1 MAHGWSI
8 VAGRESRRGAVEFR
22 GFEPAAGRDSA
33 AVFRAASPEDVDGA
47 CRAAGEA
54 FEFTRRASGEA
65 RARLLEGAA
74 ARVERMGDELLG
86 LASRETGLE
95 ARPRLEGELRRTVF
109 TLRMFAGVAREGHW
123 TRVVVE
129 PADAERTPTPKPEL
143 RSVLRPLGPVAVFG
157 AGNFPLA
164 YSTAGGDTASA
175 LAAGCPVVVK
185 GHPGHPGTGE
195 AVAWAVCEA
204 AREAGFPAGV
214 FSFLHA
220 GGEREMEVGREVVL
234 HPAVRA
240 VGFTGSFGGGMAL
253 AELARGRE
261 EPIPVF
267 AEMGSVN
274 PVFVLPGA
282 MARGGPW
289 GSERIGAMLAASVAN
304 SHGQMCT
311 CPGLVFV
318 VRGGPAGRRWRLG
331 GGGLGGAGGVVGF
344 HAADRGGGERRG
356 RSARDR
362 RGRAA
367 RAGGGVGGGGAAV
380 RIGGVPGEPDAAR
393 GVLRAVDDRGGVR
406 ERGGDGGGGAADPG
420 FSDGGDLLGG
430 SRGRRGPERSR
441 PGGLEAARCAGAAR
455 GATDLQRRADGRGGE
470 RGDGARRAV
479 AGDEPAAHDGGGGAG
494 DRAVVQAG
502 VLPERAG
509 VGAARGVVG
518 VRACDAVR
526 WERNVA

>member
-1 MAHGWSI
+1 MKATVVARGWSI
-8 VAGRESRRGAVEFR
+8 VAGCESRRGAVEFR
-22 GFEPAAGRDSA
+22 GFVPAAGRDSA

-54 FEFTRRASGEA
+54 FEFTRHASGEQ

-74 ARVERMGDELLG
+74 ERVERMGDGLLEL
-86 LASRETGLE
+86 AARETGLE
-95 ARPRLEGELRRTVF
+95 ARPRLEGEWRRTVF
-109 TLRMFAGVAREGHW
+109 TLRMFAGVAREGRW
-123 TRVVVE
+123 TRAAVD
-129 PADAERTPTPKPEL
+129 PADAERTPTPRPEL
-143 RSVLRPLGPVAVFG
+143 RSALRPLGPVAVFG

-204 AREAGFPAGV
+204 AREAGFPEGV

-282 MARGGPW
+282 MREGGEW
-289 GSERIGAMLAASVAN
+289 GAERIGVMLAASVAN

-318 VRGGPAGRRWRLG
+318 VRGGDADRLVGALAEGLRATGRRAML
-331 GGGLGGAGGVVGF
+331 
-344 HAADRGGGERRG
+344 
-356 RSARDR
+356 
-362 RGRAA
+362 
-367 RAGGGVGGGGAAV
+367 
-380 RIGGVPGEPDAAR
+380 
-393 GVLRAVDDRGGVR
+393 
-406 ERGGDGGGGAADPG
+406 
-420 FSDGGDLLGG
+420 
-430 SRGRRGPERSR
+430 GRRGWEVFTRR
-441 PGGLEAARCAGAAR
+441 IGEAASVEGVQRVIGEGEPRGPGVESGAVVLRCGLAAFRANPTLREECFGPSTIVVECAGVEEMVEGAGLIR
-455 GATDLQRRADGRGGE
+455 GSLTGAIFADDADREDAIRLRDALERRVGRLIFNGVPTGVEVSEAMVHGGPWPATNHAHTTAV
-470 RGDGARRAV
+470 GARAV
-479 AGDEPAAHDGGGGAG
+479 ERWCRPVCYQNAPAWA
-494 DRAVVQAG
+494 
-502 VLPERAG
+502 LPEALHG
-509 VGAARGVVG
+509 G
-518 VRACDAVR
+518 
-526 WERNVA
+526 